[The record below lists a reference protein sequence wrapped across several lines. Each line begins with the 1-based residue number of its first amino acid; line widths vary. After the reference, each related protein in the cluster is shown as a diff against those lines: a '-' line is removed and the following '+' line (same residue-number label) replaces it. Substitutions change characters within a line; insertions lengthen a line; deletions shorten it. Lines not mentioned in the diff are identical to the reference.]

1 MSLDYLILLLFLFLL
16 VFVLHTFHD
25 TVSNITV
32 RQINVI
38 VVVVVA
44 KKQAGREL
52 ASITGSDHRDPID
65 DSLLNPYNDSSLLR
79 KQMKAGSLANFCP
92 RSEFLEVNSREKL
105 LEMDRDY
112 SSKEDTSA
120 GDGNFEIEGNSVCI
134 TLHGTSC
141 SNVGYVNY
149 IYVVHKDFTRTC
161 CIYLNKHRP

>member
-1 MSLDYLILLLFLFLL
+1 MWLDYLILLLFLFLL

-92 RSEFLEVNSREKL
+92 RSEFREVNSWDKL

-120 GDGNFEIEGNSVCI
+120 GDGNFEIEGI
-134 TLHGTSC
+134 E
-141 SNVGYVNY
+141 NV
-149 IYVVHKDFTRTC
+149 
-161 CIYLNKHRP
+161 

>member
-32 RQINVI
+32 RQIKVI

-79 KQMKAGSLANFCP
+79 KQMKVGSLANFCP
-92 RSEFLEVNSREKL
+92 RSEFPEVNGRDKL
-105 LEMDRDY
+105 LEMNRDY
-112 SSKEDTSA
+112 SSKEDTSS
-120 GDGNFEIEGNSVCI
+120 GDGNFEIEGI
-134 TLHGTSC
+134 Q
-141 SNVGYVNY
+141 NV
-149 IYVVHKDFTRTC
+149 
-161 CIYLNKHRP
+161 

>member
-52 ASITGSDHRDPID
+52 
-65 DSLLNPYNDSSLLR
+65 
-79 KQMKAGSLANFCP
+79 
-92 RSEFLEVNSREKL
+92 
-105 LEMDRDY
+105 
-112 SSKEDTSA
+112 
-120 GDGNFEIEGNSVCI
+120 
-134 TLHGTSC
+134 
-141 SNVGYVNY
+141 
-149 IYVVHKDFTRTC
+149 
-161 CIYLNKHRP
+161 